1 MNNVKIIELKE
12 HTNRAVSLLVQIIL
26 LEMIIVFGVVMIFE
40 PSLNKVLYTLIG
52 LIMFSMAYNNFK
64 FYKKNYMT
72 AIYIIFG
79 IFIIINTFFG
89 II

>member
-64 FYKKNYMT
+64 FYKKKYMT
-72 AIYIIFG
+72 LIYIIFG